1 MVHTILDAAIVV
13 LERGGVAG
21 FNTNRVAEVAGISVG
36 SLYQYFSNKEMLV
49 GGIIE
54 RGVLDVDDKVRIAM
68 KSARNVPPR
77 RLLTQLLNELLASL
91 EDYGDLLAEILAA
104 TPILSGT
111 GVAAVL
117 ESRISDALRDFL
129 VIHSGR
135 YQLRGGPPALYTA
148 VNGTIYVV
156 LKWLAE
162 RPAFI
167 SRDELIGAFVDQL
180 DALLDEVP
188 A

>member
-1 MVHTILDAAIVV
+1 MVHTILDAAIQV
-13 LERGGVAG
+13 LERDGVST
-21 FNTNRVAEVAGISVG
+21 FNTNRVAEVAGVSVG
-36 SLYQYFSNKEMLV
+36 SLYQYFANKEMLV
-49 GGIIE
+49 SGIIE
-54 RGVLDVDDKVRIAM
+54 RGVLDIDETVRATLL
-68 KSARNVPPR
+68 SARDASPR
-77 RLLTQLLNELLASL
+77 ELLAQLLTELLANL
-91 EDYGDLLAEILAA
+91 EDYRALLAEIMAA

-129 VIHSGR
+129 VIHRGR
-135 YQLRGGPPALYTA
+135 YQLRGGPPALYAA

-180 DALLDEVP
+180 DALLEEIPD
-188 A
+188 